1 MTHDDAS
8 AAVANG
14 LIHQL
19 TFYAKKKSRCGM
31 PTFFLAKGRFNLS
44 EIVLRNRQNG
54 KTMIHESPK

>member
-19 TFYAKKKSRCGM
+19 LMQKKKSRCRM